1 LVLSGPD
8 WKAGRLAVVVTFD
21 EVGGSGGGALL
32 TVVVAP
38 SLHGARVGTP
48 LSHLSW
54 CRWMTDLVGAAPL
67 RDAARATS
75 LGKAFHL

>member
-1 LVLSGPD
+1 
-8 WKAGRLAVVVTFD
+8 VVTFD
-21 EVGGSGGGALL
+21 EVEGSGGGSLL

-38 SLHGARVGTP
+38 GLHGARVGAP

-54 CRWMTDLVGAAPL
+54 CRWMTDLVGARPL

-75 LGKAFHL
+75 LGRAFNL